1 MKKESSDFLKVS
13 SIIISLNIFSTYWK
27 PLHCCKSFGRWGGM
41 ILVTALSAK
50 IPPLDLTLGIQSL
63 GLNKIMNFTSGRRR
77 LFKS

>member
-13 SIIISLNIFSTYWK
+13 PIIISLNIFSWK

-63 GLNKIMNFTSGRRR
+63 GLNKFMNFASGRRR